1 MKPDEL
7 QMLETA
13 ANSAP
18 YLLIVQNAPY
28 LLIVQNGA
36 DIKSL
41 VKPGFDVSLVI
52 QWLTRFMER
61 EPQYKS
67 QYADMIIELSKALKQ

>member
-13 ANSAP
+13 ANG
-18 YLLIVQNAPY
+18 APY
-28 LLIVQNGA
+28 LLIVQNGD

-52 QWLTRFMER
+52 QWLTRFIER
-61 EPQYKS
+61 YPQYKS

>member
-1 MKPDEL
+1 MKTDEL

-13 ANSAP
+13 ANG
-18 YLLIVQNAPY
+18 APY

>member
-1 MKPDEL
+1 MKLDEL

-13 ANSAP
+13 ANG
-18 YLLIVQNAPY
+18 APY

>member
-13 ANSAP
+13 ANG
-18 YLLIVQNAPY
+18 APY

>member
-1 MKPDEL
+1 MKTDEM

-13 ANSAP
+13 ANG
-18 YLLIVQNAPY
+18 APY